1 MAAAPSQARR
11 RPFWTCQGD
20 RPQDVS
26 GTGVGAAKTAKTD
39 APPAIRA
46 RAGGRFSTG
55 PALRHVLCGHVW
67 GTDPRTW
74 PEGTVGGAP

>member
-20 RPQDVS
+20 RPRDVS
-26 GTGVGAAKTAKTD
+26 GTGMGAEKTARTG
-39 APPAIRA
+39 APRAIRVP
-46 RAGGRFSTG
+46 AGEGFSTG
-55 PALRHVLCGHVW
+55 PAPGHVLCVHDW

-74 PEGTVGGAP
+74 PEATGGVA